1 MRLGKT
7 GAKKGSAR
15 RGKGLNMTYNI
26 LVSDRKLVVRRLEE
40 LAGKRAEYTRVPR
53 MAYIVEGIAVERDG
67 TVTTEEGAGIEMV
80 RTLIAEGLIQGEEH
94 EATVETTEAA
104 EVEAEEVTDT
114 TEDDEPTEAT
124 TEPAETE
131 EPAERDE
138 PTEATTEP
146 AETEEPAERDELTE
160 ATTETGETEEPA
172 EREELTEDE
181 DATEEENSDTE
192 EASETESVQAME
204 IEGPEE
210 EAPTATCY
218 EDLIEHEPEPPEA
231 IKPSISFPLAA
242 HRAESIVNLVCSI
255 YSRGNLLS
263 KATGG
268 VFSASEELVDS
279 LQMVSGRAGKE
290 EVLRIIR
297 DEGGINGV
305 SFTEDKVVF
314 DGFPETTD
322 ADAIRAWTV
331 LSAAIN
337 KNAIKQIHVRAKEVD
352 ETNEK
357 FAFRTWLTR
366 LGMNG
371 KDLRAERN
379 ILYRNLSGH
388 TAFRTD
394 KDEEKWKKR
403 QAAKRAELK
412 ALKAAANAESDEGA
426 AED

>member
-1 MRLGKT
+1 
-7 GAKKGSAR
+7 
-15 RGKGLNMTYNI
+15 MTYNI

-114 TEDDEPTEAT
+114 TED
-124 TEPAETE
+124 
-131 EPAERDE
+131 DE

>member
-1 MRLGKT
+1 M
-7 GAKKGSAR
+7 A
-15 RGKGLNMTYNI
+15 YNI

-40 LAGKRAEYTRVPR
+40 MAGKRAEYARVPR
-53 MAYIVEGIAVERDG
+53 MAYIVDGIAVERDG
-67 TVTTEEGAGIEMV
+67 TVTTEEGASIEMIG
-80 RTLIAEGLIQGEEH
+80 TLITEGLIQGEAP
-94 EATVETTEAA
+94 EATAETAEAA
-104 EVEAEEVTDT
+104 EGEELSEA
-114 TEDDEPTEAT
+114 DEA
-124 TEPAETE
+124 PAETE
-131 EPAERDE
+131 EAD
-138 PTEATTEP
+138 
-146 AETEEPAERDELTE
+146 
-160 ATTETGETEEPA
+160 
-172 EREELTEDE
+172 EREELAEGE
-181 DATEEENSDTE
+181 DAAEEEASTTEEET
-192 EASETESVQAME
+192 SETEEVPEGVQATE
-204 IEGPEE
+204 IEGQEE

-231 IKPSISFPLAA
+231 IKPSISFPLAT
-242 HRAESIVNLVCSI
+242 HRAESIINLVCSA

-290 EVLRIIR
+290 EVLRIIHN
-297 DEGGINGV
+297 EGGINGI

-322 ADAIRAWTV
+322 TDAIRAWTV

-388 TAFRTD
+388 TAFRTE
-394 KDEEKWKKR
+394 KDEEKWKKK
-403 QAAKRAELK
+403 QSVKRAELK
-412 ALKAAANAESDEGA
+412 ALKAAANAESGKGA
-426 AED
+426 AEG

>member
-1 MRLGKT
+1 MIG
-7 GAKKGSAR
+7 
-15 RGKGLNMTYNI
+15 
-26 LVSDRKLVVRRLEE
+26 
-40 LAGKRAEYTRVPR
+40 
-53 MAYIVEGIAVERDG
+53 
-67 TVTTEEGAGIEMV
+67 
-80 RTLIAEGLIQGEEH
+80 TLITEGLIQGEEP
-94 EATVETTEAA
+94 EATVETAEATEGEAVEAADTTEA
-104 EVEAEEVTDT
+104 EAEEATDT
-114 TEDDEPTEAT
+114 TEAEEPSEA
-124 TEPAETE
+124 EEQPAEIE
-131 EPAERDE
+131 EA
-138 PTEATTEP
+138 
-146 AETEEPAERDELTE
+146 
-160 ATTETGETEEPA
+160 A
-172 EREELTEDE
+172 EREELTGGGDV
-181 DATEEENSDTE
+181 TEEATSDTE
-192 EASETESVQAME
+192 EASETEGVQAME
-204 IEGPEE
+204 IEGPQE

-268 VFSASEELVDS
+268 VFNASEDLVDS

-297 DEGGINGV
+297 DEGGLNGV

-322 ADAIRAWTV
+322 TDAIRAWTV

-352 ETNEK
+352 ESNEK

>member
-1 MRLGKT
+1 
-7 GAKKGSAR
+7 
-15 RGKGLNMTYNI
+15 MTFNI
-26 LVSDRKLVVRRLEE
+26 LVSDRKQVVRRLEE

-67 TVTTEEGAGIEMV
+67 TVTTEEGANVEMI
-80 RTLIAEGLIQGEEH
+80 RTLITEGLIRGEEPK
-94 EATVETTEAA
+94 ATEETTEAA
-104 EVEAEEVTDT
+104 E
-114 TEDDEPTEAT
+114 
-124 TEPAETE
+124 
-131 EPAERDE
+131 
-138 PTEATTEP
+138 
-146 AETEEPAERDELTE
+146 
-160 ATTETGETEEPA
+160 GETEEAADTTEA
-172 EREELTEDE
+172 EPSEADEEPVETEEVSENEEMEGE
-181 DATEEENSDTE
+181 DAAVEEAPVTEEAHAE
-192 EASETESVQAME
+192 EASETEGIQATE

-218 EDLIEHEPEPPEA
+218 EDLIEHEPESPEA

-268 VFSASEELVDS
+268 VFNASEDLVES
-279 LQMVSGRAGKE
+279 LQMMSGRARKE
-290 EVLRIIR
+290 EILQIIH
-297 DEGGINGV
+297 DDGGLSGI

-322 ADAIRAWTV
+322 TDAIRAWTL
-331 LSAAIN
+331 LSTAIN

-388 TAFRTD
+388 TAFRTA
-394 KDEEKWKKR
+394 KDEEKWKTT

-412 ALKAAANAESDEGA
+412 ALKAAASAESEEGA

>member
-1 MRLGKT
+1 MFYNFLT
-7 GAKKGSAR
+7 DDR
-15 RGKGLNMTYNI
+15 RQ
-26 LVSDRKLVVRRLEE
+26 VVRRLEE

-67 TVTTEEGAGIEMV
+67 TVTTEEGANFEMI
-80 RTLIAEGLIQGEEH
+80 RTLIAEGLIQGEEP

-104 EVEAEEVTDT
+104 EGEAEEHS
-114 TEDDEPTEAT
+114 EADE
-124 TEPAETE
+124 EPAETE
-131 EPAERDE
+131 EAD
-138 PTEATTEP
+138 
-146 AETEEPAERDELTE
+146 
-160 ATTETGETEEPA
+160 
-172 EREELTEDE
+172 EREELAEGE
-181 DATEEENSDTE
+181 DAFVEEPPATEQAHAE
-192 EASETESVQAME
+192 EASETEDSQVVE

-210 EAPTATCY
+210 EAPAVTSY
-218 EDLIEHEPEPPEA
+218 EDLIEHEPESPEA

-268 VFSASEELVDS
+268 VFNASEDLVDS
-279 LQMVSGRAGKE
+279 LQMVSGRARKE
-290 EVLRIIR
+290 EILQIIH
-297 DEGGINGV
+297 DDGGLNGV
-305 SFTEDKVVF
+305 SFTENKVVF
-314 DGFPETTD
+314 DGFPKTTD
-322 ADAIRAWTV
+322 TDAIRAWIL
-331 LSAAIN
+331 LSTAIN

-371 KDLRAERN
+371 KDLRVERN

-388 TAFRTD
+388 TAFRTA
-394 KDEEKWKKR
+394 KDEEKWKTK

-412 ALKAAANAESDEGA
+412 ALKAAASAESEEGA
-426 AED
+426 AEG

>member
-1 MRLGKT
+1 
-7 GAKKGSAR
+7 
-15 RGKGLNMTYNI
+15 MTYNI
-26 LVSDRKLVVRRLEE
+26 LVSDRKQVVRRLEE

-67 TVTTEEGAGIEMV
+67 TVTTEEGANIEMIG
-80 RTLIAEGLIQGEEH
+80 TLITEGLIQGETSKT
-94 EATVETTEAA
+94 TVETAETTEG
-104 EVEAEEVTDT
+104 EVEEATDT
-114 TEDDEPTEAT
+114 TEAEEPSEA
-124 TEPAETE
+124 EEQPAETE
-131 EPAERDE
+131 EA
-138 PTEATTEP
+138 
-146 AETEEPAERDELTE
+146 
-160 ATTETGETEEPA
+160 A
-172 EREELTEDE
+172 EREELTEGE
-181 DATEEENSDTE
+181 DATEKETSDTE

-218 EDLIEHEPEPPEA
+218 EDLIEHEPEPPEV

-268 VFSASEELVDS
+268 VFNASEELVDS
-279 LQMVSGRAGKE
+279 LQMVSGRARKE

-297 DEGGINGV
+297 DEGGLNGV
-305 SFTEDKVVF
+305 SFTEAKVVF

-322 ADAIRAWTV
+322 TDAIRAWTV

-379 ILYRNLSGH
+379 ILYRNLSGP

-412 ALKAAANAESDEGA
+412 ALKATAKGGE
-426 AED
+426 

>member
-1 MRLGKT
+1 MI
-7 GAKKGSAR
+7 
-15 RGKGLNMTYNI
+15 YNI
-26 LVSDRKLVVRRLEE
+26 LVSDRKQVVRRLEE

-67 TVTTEEGAGIEMV
+67 TVTTEEGANIEMIG
-80 RTLIAEGLIQGEEH
+80 TLIAEGLIQGETS
-94 EATVETTEAA
+94 EATMETAEATEGEADEAA
-104 EVEAEEVTDT
+104 DTAEAGADEATDT
-114 TEDDEPTEAT
+114 TEAEEPDDAT
-124 TEPAETE
+124 ETE
-131 EPAERDE
+131 EETAEGE
-138 PTEATTEP
+138 ELNGATEAEEDITEGEETTEETP
-146 AETEEPAERDELTE
+146 ETE
-160 ATTETGETEEPA
+160 G
-172 EREELTEDE
+172 
-181 DATEEENSDTE
+181 
-192 EASETESVQAME
+192 VQAME
-204 IEGPEE
+204 IEGLEE

-218 EDLIEHEPEPPEA
+218 ADLIEHEPEPPEA

-268 VFSASEELVDS
+268 VFNASEDLVDS

-297 DEGGINGV
+297 DEGGLNGV

-322 ADAIRAWTV
+322 TDAIRAWTV

-352 ETNEK
+352 ESNEK

>member
-1 MRLGKT
+1 MRLGET
-7 GAKKGSAR
+7 GAEKGSAW

-67 TVTTEEGAGIEMV
+67 TVTTEEGADIEMV

-104 EVEAEEVTDT
+104 EVEAEEATDT
-114 TEDDEPTEAT
+114 TEDEEVTEAT
-124 TEPAETE
+124 TEPAEIE
-131 EPAERDE
+131 EPAECE
-138 PTEATTEP
+138 EQTEATTEP

-160 ATTETGETEEPA
+160 
-172 EREELTEDE
+172 DE

-192 EASETESVQAME
+192 EAFETEGVQAME

-218 EDLIEHEPEPPEA
+218 EDLIEHEPEPPEV

-279 LQMVSGRAGKE
+279 LQLVSGRAGKE

-297 DEGGINGV
+297 NEGGLNGV

-322 ADAIRAWTV
+322 TDAIRSWTV
-331 LSAAIN
+331 LSGAIN

-426 AED
+426 AEG

>member
-1 MRLGKT
+1 
-7 GAKKGSAR
+7 
-15 RGKGLNMTYNI
+15 MTYNI
-26 LVSDRKLVVRRLEE
+26 LVSDRKQVVRRLEE

-67 TVTTEEGAGIEMV
+67 TVTTEEGANIEMV
-80 RTLIAEGLIQGEEH
+80 RTLITEGLIQGEEP
-94 EATVETTEAA
+94 ESTVETAEAA
-104 EVEAEEVTDT
+104 EVETEEATDTAEAEEPS
-114 TEDDEPTEAT
+114 EADE
-124 TEPAETE
+124 EPVETE
-131 EPAERDE
+131 EPAEC
-138 PTEATTEP
+138 
-146 AETEEPAERDELTE
+146 
-160 ATTETGETEEPA
+160 
-172 EREELTEDE
+172 EELTEGE
-181 DATEEENSDTE
+181 DVTEGETFNNVEETSDTE
-192 EASETESVQAME
+192 EASETEGVQTMQ

-297 DEGGINGV
+297 NEGGINGV

-322 ADAIRAWTV
+322 TDAIRAWTV
-331 LSAAIN
+331 LSGAIN

-366 LGMNG
+366 LGLNG

-388 TAFRTD
+388 TAFRTN

-403 QAAKRAELK
+403 QAEKRAELK
-412 ALKAAANAESDEGA
+412 ALKVAANEESDEGA

>member
-1 MRLGKT
+1 MRLGET
-7 GAKKGSAR
+7 GAEKEAQSAER
-15 RGKGLNMTYNI
+15 SLNMTYNI
-26 LVSDRKLVVRRLEE
+26 LVSDRKQVVRRLEE

-67 TVTTEEGAGIEMV
+67 TVTTEEGANIEMI
-80 RTLIAEGLIQGEEH
+80 RTLITEGLIQGEEP
-94 EATVETTEAA
+94 ESTVETAEAA
-104 EVEAEEVTDT
+104 EVEAEEATDT
-114 TEDDEPTEAT
+114 AEAEEPSEADEEPVETEEPAECEELTEAT

-131 EPAERDE
+131 EPAEC
-138 PTEATTEP
+138 
-146 AETEEPAERDELTE
+146 EEQ
-160 ATTETGETEEPA
+160 
-172 EREELTEDE
+172 TEDE
-181 DATEEENSDTE
+181 DATEE
-192 EASETESVQAME
+192 ASETEGVQTMQ

-218 EDLIEHEPEPPEA
+218 EDLIEHAPEEPDA
-231 IKPSISFPLAA
+231 VKPSISFPLAA

-279 LQMVSGRAGKE
+279 LQMVSGRVGKE

-322 ADAIRAWTV
+322 TDAIRAWTV
-331 LSAAIN
+331 LSGAIN

>member
-1 MRLGKT
+1 MFYNFLT
-7 GAKKGSAR
+7 DDR
-15 RGKGLNMTYNI
+15 RQ
-26 LVSDRKLVVRRLEE
+26 VVRRLEE

-67 TVTTEEGAGIEMV
+67 TVTTEEGANFEMI
-80 RTLIAEGLIQGEEH
+80 RTLITEGLIQGEEP

-104 EVEAEEVTDT
+104 DGETEEHSEA
-114 TEDDEPTEAT
+114 DE
-124 TEPAETE
+124 EPAETE
-131 EPAERDE
+131 EADEYKELAEGED
-138 PTEATTEP
+138 AFV
-146 AETEEPAERDELTE
+146 EEP
-160 ATTETGETEEPA
+160 P
-172 EREELTEDE
+172 
-181 DATEEENSDTE
+181 ATEQAHAE
-192 EASETESVQAME
+192 EASETEDSQVVE

-210 EAPTATCY
+210 EAPAVTSY
-218 EDLIEHEPEPPEA
+218 EDLIEHEPESPEA

-268 VFSASEELVDS
+268 VFNASEDLVDS
-279 LQMVSGRAGKE
+279 LQMVSGRARKE
-290 EVLRIIR
+290 EILQIIH
-297 DEGGINGV
+297 DDGGLNGV
-305 SFTEDKVVF
+305 SFTENKVVF
-314 DGFPETTD
+314 DGFPKTTD
-322 ADAIRAWTV
+322 TDAIRAWIL
-331 LSAAIN
+331 LSTAIN

-371 KDLRAERN
+371 KDLRVERN

-388 TAFRTD
+388 TAFRTA
-394 KDEEKWKKR
+394 KDEEKWKTK

-426 AED
+426 AEAHAHIHNRLKIKE